1 MFIEPIVTLIISDFV
16 VRLSNL
22 RNERHISQKLSN
34 LTWFI
39 SFIAIT
45 RFAMS
50 LPDLFVYAERS
61 VFIHE
66 AGMTYY

>member
-34 LTWFI
+34 LIWFI
-39 SFIAIT
+39 SFISIT
-45 RFAMS
+45 RLAMS
-50 LPDLFVYAERS
+50 LPDLFV
-61 VFIHE
+61 
-66 AGMTYY
+66 